1 MTPLKDSG
9 QAKSPSASSPGNAPA
24 GGNGAAQPNLQ
35 ANPQGTPQAT
45 GPVGKD
51 SAYLQVNGMPMQNY
65 PGFQGG
71 YPAPGYA
78 APGSN
83 PGVNPGS
90 NQMNHQGAHHAMPQT
105 HGNMPAGQPTGSN
118 GLGPIGTQGSNS
130 PGGHPGQGNTNAT
143 GGYGMPPQGYAQPG
157 MPQAM
162 HPQAMNYPAGVPPMA
177 TGHYA
182 EPEKRQLPQV
192 RRRKKVGEI
201 LLSQGYINAEQ
212 LETALAQHQQ
222 TGISLGTVLLKL
234 GYIDEDT
241 LNSVLGRQLEFTHR
255 KRIGEI
261 LVEQGYIKPAQIE
274 EGLAKQKAFN
284 LPLGKTLVKLGFID
298 ETKLLDVL
306 AAQLDLQ
313 HVVLEN
319 FKFEHAVTHL
329 ISEEMARSYRVV
341 PLYERDGVL
350 TVAMVDPTNLRSLDH
365 MKFKTGKDVEPV
377 IATEAEIIMAIERAY
392 SSAQHKL
399 ADLMGRE
406 EDKELVLSKEKD
418 DDENLPLAD
427 EEGRQIVKIVNLII
441 SEAIRLGASDIHLEP
456 QEKNMRIRYRI
467 DGELTEQNPIPARLM
482 VQVVS
487 RMKVLGSMDIAEKR
501 RPLDGRAHIA
511 YKGKEVDLR
520 LSTFPVL
527 LRSRGVMEKL
537 VIRIIDPNQEVA
549 SLDRV
554 GFGSDIY
561 PKVTQLV
568 DLPDGIVLVTGPTG
582 SGKSSTLYAFI
593 KHLNQPGVN
602 IVTMEDPVEKNIAG
616 ISQGQINNLAGFTF
630 AAGIRSILRQDPDV
644 IMLGEMRDKETCE
657 MAVQAALTGHLVFS
671 TLHTNDAASAFTR
684 LLDMG
689 LEPFLITSCVK
700 GVFAQRLVRRIC
712 EKCRVPLQLPDVT
725 LQEIG
730 VVPGTTFYQG
740 KGCNACNN
748 SGYKGRLAIFEL
760 LVPDDQIARMVIERK
775 SAEEIKHH
783 AIKHLGMA
791 TLRRDGLEKALA
803 GLTTVEQVV
812 SVSQAEM

>member
-1 MTPLKDSG
+1 MFS
-9 QAKSPSASSPGNAPA
+9 
-24 GGNGAAQPNLQ
+24 QP
-35 ANPQGTPQAT
+35 PP
-45 GPVGKD
+45 PV
-51 SAYLQVNGMPMQNY
+51 
-65 PGFQGG
+65 
-71 YPAPGYA
+71 
-78 APGSN
+78 
-83 PGVNPGS
+83 
-90 NQMNHQGAHHAMPQT
+90 QGAEFRP
-105 HGNMPAGQPTGSN
+105 
-118 GLGPIGTQGSNS
+118 
-130 PGGHPGQGNTNAT
+130 
-143 GGYGMPPQGYAQPG
+143 
-157 MPQAM
+157 
-162 HPQAMNYPAGVPPMA
+162 VP
-177 TGHYA
+177 
-182 EPEKRQLPQV
+182 KV

-201 LLSQGYINAEQ
+201 LLAQGYITAEQ
-212 LETALAQHQQ
+212 LDQALDQHQA

-241 LNSVLGRQLEFTHR
+241 LNSVLGKQLEFAYR

-261 LVEQGYIKPAQIE
+261 LVEHGYITNKQLE
-274 EGLAKQKAFN
+274 EGLAKQKALG

-298 ETKLLDVL
+298 ETKILDVL

-319 FKFEHAVTHL
+319 FKFESAVTNL

-341 PLYERDGVL
+341 PLYEKEGVL

-377 IATEAEIIMAIERAY
+377 IATEPEIMAAIERAY
-392 SSAQHKL
+392 SNAQNKL
-399 ADLMGRE
+399 ADLMGKD
-406 EDKELVLSKEKD
+406 EDKELVLTKD
-418 DDENLPLAD
+418 KNEDDESSPLAD
-427 EEGRQIVKIVNLII
+427 EEGRQIVKIVNLLI

-467 DGELTEQNPIPARLM
+467 DGELTEQNPIPSRLM
-482 VQVVS
+482 VQVIS
-487 RMKVLGSMDIAEKR
+487 RMKVLGNMDIAEKR

-527 LRSRGVMEKL
+527 LRSRGVMEKM

-549 SLDRV
+549 SLEKV
-554 GFGSDIY
+554 GFGPTVY
-561 PKVTQLV
+561 PSVQKLV
-568 DLPDGIVLVTGPTG
+568 DLPDGIILVTGPTG

-671 TLHTNDAASAFTR
+671 TLHTNDAPSAFTR

-689 LEPFLITSCVK
+689 VEPFLITSCVK

-712 EKCRVPLQLPDVT
+712 EKCRQPVQLPDVF
-725 LQEIG
+725 LQNIG
-730 VVPGTTFYQG
+730 VLPGTTFYQG

-748 SGYKGRLAIFEL
+748 SGYRGRLAIFEL
-760 LVPDDQIARMVIERK
+760 MTPDDQINRMVIERK
-775 SAEEIKHH
+775 SAEEIKHY
-783 AIKHLGMA
+783 AIKNLGMS

>member
-1 MTPLKDSG
+1 MPPVNHPAMT
-9 QAKSPSASSPGNAPA
+9 NAPQQA
-24 GGNGAAQPNLQ
+24 HAAQGPHLNPGAQ
-35 ANPQGTPQAT
+35 AAQVTQMTQMTAEGQRVVPQA
-45 GPVGKD
+45 
-51 SAYLQVNGMPMQNY
+51 
-65 PGFQGG
+65 
-71 YPAPGYA
+71 
-78 APGSN
+78 
-83 PGVNPGS
+83 
-90 NQMNHQGAHHAMPQT
+90 
-105 HGNMPAGQPTGSN
+105 
-118 GLGPIGTQGSNS
+118 
-130 PGGHPGQGNTNAT
+130 
-143 GGYGMPPQGYAQPG
+143 
-157 MPQAM
+157 
-162 HPQAMNYPAGVPPMA
+162 
-177 TGHYA
+177 
-182 EPEKRQLPQV
+182 

-201 LLSQGYINAEQ
+201 LLAQGYINKEQ
-212 LETALAQHQQ
+212 LESALDQHQA

-234 GYIDEDT
+234 GFIDEDT
-241 LNSVLGRQLEFTHR
+241 LNSVLGKQLEFSYR

-261 LVEQGYIKPAQIE
+261 LVEYGYITQKQLE
-274 EGLAKQKAFN
+274 EGLSKQKQLN

-298 ETKLLDVL
+298 EIKILDVL

-319 FKFEHAVTHL
+319 FKFDPNVTHL

-341 PLYERDGVL
+341 PLYEKEGVL

-377 IATEAEIIMAIERAY
+377 IATEPEIMAAIERAY
-392 SSAQHKL
+392 SNAQHKL
-399 ADLMGRE
+399 ADLMGKD
-406 EDKELVLSKEKD
+406 EDKELVLTKEKD
-418 DDENLPLAD
+418 DDDAGMPLAD
-427 EEGRQIVKIVNLII
+427 EEGRQIVKIVNLLI

-467 DGELTEQNPIPARLM
+467 DGELMEQNPIPSRLM
-482 VQVVS
+482 VQVIS

-527 LRSRGVMEKL
+527 LRSRGVMEKM

-549 SLDRV
+549 SLDKV
-554 GFGSDIY
+554 GFGPNVY
-561 PKVTQLV
+561 PAVQKLM
-568 DLPDGIVLVTGPTG
+568 DLPDGIILVTGPTG

-602 IVTMEDPVEKNIAG
+602 IVTMEDPVEKNISG

-657 MAVQAALTGHLVFS
+657 MAVQASLTGHLVFS
-671 TLHTNDAASAFTR
+671 TLHTNDAPSAFTR

-712 EKCRVPLQLPDVT
+712 EKCRAPVQMPDVF
-725 LQEIG
+725 LQNIG
-730 VVPGTTFYQG
+730 VMPGTTFYQG

-748 SGYKGRLAIFEL
+748 TGYRGRLAIFEL
-760 LVPDDQIARMVIERK
+760 LLPDEHIHRMVIERK
-775 SAEEIKHH
+775 SSDEMKQY
-783 AIKHLGMA
+783 AIQKLGMS

>member
-1 MTPLKDSG
+1 MIGQTPQSRKNEPL
-9 QAKSPSASSPGNAPA
+9 SAS
-24 GGNGAAQPNLQ
+24 
-35 ANPQGTPQAT
+35 
-45 GPVGKD
+45 
-51 SAYLQVNGMPMQNY
+51 
-65 PGFQGG
+65 
-71 YPAPGYA
+71 
-78 APGSN
+78 
-83 PGVNPGS
+83 
-90 NQMNHQGAHHAMPQT
+90 
-105 HGNMPAGQPTGSN
+105 
-118 GLGPIGTQGSNS
+118 
-130 PGGHPGQGNTNAT
+130 
-143 GGYGMPPQGYAQPG
+143 
-157 MPQAM
+157 
-162 HPQAMNYPAGVPPMA
+162 
-177 TGHYA
+177 
-182 EPEKRQLPQV
+182 PEFRAIPQV

-201 LLSQGYINAEQ
+201 LLSQGYINKEQ
-212 LETALAQHQQ
+212 LEHALDQHAA

-234 GYIDEDT
+234 GYIDEDS
-241 LNSVLGRQLEFTHR
+241 LNSVLGKQLEFAHR

-261 LVEQGYIKPAQIE
+261 LVEHRYITQE
-274 EGLAKQKAFN
+274 QLDEGLAKQKSLG
-284 LPLGKTLVKLGFID
+284 LPLGKALVKLGFI
-298 ETKLLDVL
+298 EEAKILDVL

-319 FKFEHAVTHL
+319 FKFDPAITGL
-329 ISEEMARSYRVV
+329 ISEEMARSYRVI

-365 MKFKTGKDVEPV
+365 MKFKTGKEVEPV
-377 IATEAEIIMAIERAY
+377 IATDAEIMGAIDKAFNN
-392 SSAQHKL
+392 AQSKL
-399 ADLMGRE
+399 ADLMGKD
-406 EDKELVLSKEKD
+406 EDRELVLSKDKHE
-418 DDENLPLAD
+418 DEENMPLAD
-427 EEGRQIVKIVNLII
+427 EEGRQIIKIVNLLI

-456 QEKNMRIRYRI
+456 QEKNMRIRYRV
-467 DGELTEQNPIPARLM
+467 DGDLVEQNPIPSRLM
-482 VQVVS
+482 VQVTS
-487 RMKVLGSMDIAEKR
+487 RLKVLGSMDIAEKR

-527 LRSRGVMEKL
+527 LRSRGVMEKM

-554 GFGSDIY
+554 GFGPTVY
-561 PKVTQLV
+561 PTVQKLV
-568 DLPDGIVLVTGPTG
+568 ELPDGIILVTGPTG

-602 IVTMEDPVEKNIAG
+602 IVTMEDPVEKNIPG
-616 ISQGQINNLAGFTF
+616 ISQGQINNQAGFSF

-657 MAVQAALTGHLVFS
+657 MAVQASLTGHLVFS
-671 TLHTNDAASAFTR
+671 TLHTNDAPSAFTR

-712 EKCRVPLQLPDVT
+712 EKCREPVQMPDVF
-725 LQEIG
+725 LENIG

-760 LVPDDQIARMVIERK
+760 LLPDDTINRMVLERK
-775 SAEEIKHH
+775 SSDEMKQY
-783 AIKHLGMA
+783 AIQKLGMS
-791 TLRRDGLEKALA
+791 TLRRDGLEKALQ